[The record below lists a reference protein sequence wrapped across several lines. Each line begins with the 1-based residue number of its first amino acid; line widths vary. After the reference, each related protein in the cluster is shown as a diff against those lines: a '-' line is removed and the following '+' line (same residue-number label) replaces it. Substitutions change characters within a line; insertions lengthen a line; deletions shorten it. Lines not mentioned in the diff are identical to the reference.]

1 MQHELASLMFSHCT
15 IGSFVG
21 IRCLFLSFFNKIILQ
36 IASLTK
42 PRLFDEL
49 RIRPFSLILG
59 LAACGRSVVMF
70 SQEDITGSS
79 KMVHS
84 SEPGTERTLTLVT

>member
-1 MQHELASLMFSHCT
+1 MPFSFIT
-15 IGSFVG
+15 
-21 IRCLFLSFFNKIILQ
+21 LQ

-49 RIRPFSLILG
+49 RIRPFSLILC
-59 LAACGRSVVMF
+59 LASCGRSIVMF

-84 SEPGTERTLTLVT
+84 GEPGTERTLTLVT